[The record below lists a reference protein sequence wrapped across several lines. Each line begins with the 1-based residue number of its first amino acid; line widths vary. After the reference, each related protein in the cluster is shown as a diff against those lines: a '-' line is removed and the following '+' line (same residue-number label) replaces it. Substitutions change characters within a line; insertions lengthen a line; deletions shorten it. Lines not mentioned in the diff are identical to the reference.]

1 MAHVSFSPLC
11 GVLFFLL
18 HLLAPPP
25 PPPSPSAFLLPPL
38 YYNISHTT
46 SLTTTSLRQHP
57 THNVSHTTSLRTTS
71 LTTTSHAQQHTHT
84 TSLTQHR
91 MPRGR
96 MCASLLQHLSQQ
108 HHSENIPHTT
118 SHTQQHTHNMTHTT
132 SPTRPHRRRFRGRR
146 STLLLVKGSDVR
158 PSVASSLC
166 IWFHT
171 PQMDCPCSQ
180 LCCL

>member
-1 MAHVSFSPLC
+1 MF
-11 GVLFFLL
+11 LFL
-18 HLLAPPP
+18 HCVGFFFFAAPPRSSSSSAFAFRL
-25 PPPSPSAFLLPPL
+25 PPSSSLLQHL
-38 YYNISHTT
+38 SHNISHNNIT
-46 SLTTTSLRQHP
+46 Q
-57 THNVSHTTSLRTTS
+57 
-71 LTTTSHAQQHTHT
+71 TTSHTQRLAYNITPHNISHNNISRTTAHTHT